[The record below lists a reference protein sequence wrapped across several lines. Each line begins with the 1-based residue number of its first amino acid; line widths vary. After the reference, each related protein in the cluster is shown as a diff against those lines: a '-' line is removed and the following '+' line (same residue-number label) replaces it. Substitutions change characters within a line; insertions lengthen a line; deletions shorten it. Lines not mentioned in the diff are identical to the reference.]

1 MKQDKLVP
9 VLRFKDDNGKWT
21 SNTLNNITKIYDGT
35 HSTPN
40 YVSSGIPFYSV
51 EHLTANQFERT
62 KYITE
67 EVWIKENK
75 RVKLE
80 TNDILMTRIGDIGTA
95 RLIDWDVNASFYV
108 SLALIKQNNSFISS
122 FLVQS
127 IASEYFQRELWR
139 RIIHV
144 AFPKKINL
152 GEIGRCLINLPSLPE
167 QQKISDFLA
176 SVDDKI
182 QALTRKVNLLKDYKK
197 GVMQKIFKQEIR
209 FKNDDGEE
217 FGEWENI
224 QLGNLTTKTG
234 KKNKEN
240 IQYPIY
246 SINNKEGF
254 LPQSDQF
261 KGMDSN
267 DRGYDIS
274 LYKIIKEKTFAY
286 NPARINV
293 GSIGYSGNLNNI
305 IISSLYVCFTTN
317 DSVYDLFLLQYLN
330 TYNFNKAVLRNV
342 EGGVRQYLFYDNFS
356 TIKMPL
362 PQIEEQVKIT
372 NYLST
377 IDQKI
382 KTTEHRLE
390 KMNEWKKGLL
400 QKMFV

>member
-1 MKQDKLVP
+1 
-9 VLRFKDDNGKWT
+9 
-21 SNTLNNITKIYDGT
+21 
-35 HSTPN
+35 
-40 YVSSGIPFYSV
+40 
-51 EHLTANQFERT
+51 
-62 KYITE
+62 
-67 EVWIKENK
+67 
-75 RVKLE
+75 
-80 TNDILMTRIGDIGTA
+80 MTRIGDIGTA